1 MLLSLSHRIN
11 KAGKITPIVALRW
24 RASSFTSTSL
34 LLKRFHVQHTFVRF
48 CHHTYSVTILEHATL
63 PLQSFILNTLH
74 FNAFALVY
82 FVPLS
87 CRLLIYNFIAFFV
100 IPFWHMFNLYAFFIC
115 WGWYIIKRNWIITIK
130 SIQKDDQISALKEHF
145 YCDYSLILIICWPPC
160 FFNVFLSTNVS
171 FL

>member
-48 CHHTYSVTILEHATL
+48 CHHTYSVTIWEHATL
-63 PLQSFILNTLH
+63 PSQSFILNTLH

-82 FVPLS
+82 IVPLS

-115 WGWYIIKRNWIITIK
+115 CGMIHYQTKLNNNNKINPKR
-130 SIQKDDQISALKEHF
+130 
-145 YCDYSLILIICWPPC
+145 WPDFC
-160 FFNVFLSTNVS
+160 FERTFL
-171 FL
+171 LWL